1 MTTYRVKLN
10 SMDKVRNFV
19 NTISEKEGKYE
30 LVSDYRIV
38 NAKSIL
44 GVFSLDLS
52 RTLELRIEN
61 DRLPVELE
69 PFQA

>member
-61 DRLPVELE
+61 DRLPAELE
-69 PFQA
+69 PFRV

>member
-1 MTTYRVKLN
+1 MTTYRVRLN

-19 NTISEKEGKYE
+19 NTISEKEGKYV

-38 NAKSIL
+38 NAKSLL

-69 PFQA
+69 PFRA

>member
-1 MTTYRVKLN
+1 MTTYRVKLT

-69 PFQA
+69 PFRA

>member
-1 MTTYRVKLN
+1 MTTYRVRLN

-69 PFQA
+69 SFRA

>member
-1 MTTYRVKLN
+1 MTTYRVRLN

>member
-69 PFQA
+69 PFKA

>member
-1 MTTYRVKLN
+1 MTTYRVRLN

-30 LVSDYRIV
+30 VVSDYRIV

-69 PFQA
+69 PFRA

>member
-1 MTTYRVKLN
+1 MTTYRVRLN
-10 SMDKVRNFV
+10 SMDKIRNFV

-69 PFQA
+69 PFRA

>member
-1 MTTYRVKLN
+1 MTTYRVRLN

-69 PFQA
+69 PFRA

>member
-1 MTTYRVKLN
+1 MTTYRVRLN

-19 NTISEKEGKYE
+19 NTISEKEGKYK

-69 PFQA
+69 PFRA

>member
-1 MTTYRVKLN
+1 MTTYRVRLN

-61 DRLPVELE
+61 GRLPVELE
-69 PFQA
+69 PFRA